1 MPIERLQILQ
11 ATFIAAPET
20 FTLIHAGVTFG

>member
-1 MPIERLQILQ
+1 VLSERLQILQ
-11 ATFIAAPET
+11 AAFIATLES